1 MSSLA
6 FLLVLVGSLQEIL
19 EFGSVTF
26 LLVSLLMAI
35 ANYKIHRKTGASR
48 PLTILAV
55 AGLSTGTLLILYYEA
70 VNQPRQLGFIVGLYL
85 LLSLGAWLYARPSSA
100 VSGC

>member
-35 ANYKIHRKTGASR
+35 ANFKIHRKTGAAQRSR
-48 PLTILAV
+48 TFEV
-55 AGLSTGTLLILYYEA
+55 DLY
-70 VNQPRQLGFIVGLYL
+70 VVD
-85 LLSLGAWLYARPSSA
+85 
-100 VSGC
+100 